1 MKLDYSVKTN
11 LFFAQAY
18 GGDSYGAQV
27 YNGCEQGSEGCVVTT
42 GTQAPN
48 TGFFGLSPDAAI
60 ASGSGALL
68 VAVAIAGAVYVLVSR
83 RRTNKS
89 KTQG

>member
-1 MKLDYSVKTN
+1 MYRNYWHPST
-11 LFFAQAY
+11 
-18 GGDSYGAQV
+18 
-27 YNGCEQGSEGCVVTT
+27 
-42 GTQAPN
+42 
-48 TGFFGLSPDAAI
+48 
-60 ASGSGALL
+60 GSGALL